1 LYSIVSN
8 PAIGGIA
15 FYAVMKLN
23 ERVQFNPDFAVET
36 LIKRVFN
43 PLHENGV
50 KSGHCTFSLK
60 A

>member
-1 LYSIVSN
+1 MYEKSH
-8 PAIGGIA
+8 
-15 FYAVMKLN
+15 
-23 ERVQFNPDFAVET
+23 FNPYVAVET

-50 KSGHCTFSLK
+50 KSGHGTFSLK